1 MVRRSKRTAEV
12 LLVRVEPGNGAFF
25 GIYAPATWAAAQ
37 ISDGD
42 DMEAPLSISHPVVKA
57 ALVHYKSRGNVL
69 AFEEAC
75 AGGLVEAAELRIV
88 IARAHRAKTP
98 RDRALADEIRKLELE
113 LGVAKK
119 GQAVA
124 NREKKASQKGY
135 SVSIDEEDPHARS
148 GLTPPRSS
156 TRRNWLSNAA
166 FFGLGPS

>member
-1 MVRRSKRTAEV
+1 MYTYTSLKCTYV
-12 LLVRVEPGNGAFF
+12 LILSVH
-25 GIYAPATWAAAQ
+25 TQ
-37 ISDGD
+37 IF
-42 DMEAPLSISHPVVKA
+42 
-57 ALVHYKSRGNVL
+57 N
-69 AFEEAC
+69 
-75 AGGLVEAAELRIV
+75 VEAAELRIV

-135 SVSIDEEDPHARS
+135 SVSIDEEDPDARS

>member
-1 MVRRSKRTAEV
+1 MWTLPPPREDKRAKKAVAKLEQPPEDGEARG
-12 LLVRVEPGNGAFF
+12 LAGLGALEEPDA
-25 GIYAPATWAAAQ
+25 
-37 ISDGD
+37 D
-42 DMEAPLSISHPVVKA
+42 VKA
-57 ALVHYKSRGNVL
+57 RMAKLN
-69 AFEEAC
+69 
-75 AGGLVEAAELRIV
+75 VEAAELRIV

>member
-1 MVRRSKRTAEV
+1 MARLHRPV
-12 LLVRVEPGNGAFF
+12 LSE
-25 GIYAPATWAAAQ
+25 
-37 ISDGD
+37 
-42 DMEAPLSISHPVVKA
+42 
-57 ALVHYKSRGNVL
+57 
-69 AFEEAC
+69 
-75 AGGLVEAAELRIV
+75 IV
-88 IARAHRAKTP
+88 
-98 RDRALADEIRKLELE
+98 RDRTQAERERRLLEIRKLELE

>member
-1 MVRRSKRTAEV
+1 MSSSGEDPLEYLAKMKAKMAGIAEMQEV
-12 LLVRVEPGNGAFF
+12 
-25 GIYAPATWAAAQ
+25 AAQ
-37 ISDGD
+37 QAAI
-42 DMEAPLSISHPVVKA
+42 ANNVKA
-57 ALVHYKSRGNVL
+57 RMAKLN
-69 AFEEAC
+69 
-75 AGGLVEAAELRIV
+75 VEAAELRIV